1 MRLRPIHLHFLCAAA
16 LLMAQSSQANEKAAP
31 DAGAQPACTATIPV
45 ALPQL
50 YGLWRAQFDG
60 LDQGALVL
68 LEAHPEYPGF
78 TGGVSR
84 DGVKSLLAGDVD
96 RGVVGLEESDDGTRI
111 SASWQGELV
120 EQSCGKEIRGTWTNE
135 ITDRKYPFV
144 LRKLPG

>member
-1 MRLRPIHLHFLCAAA
+1 MKLRLFCALA
-16 LLMAQSSQANEKAAP
+16 LVLVQSSQAIEKAAP
-31 DAGAQPACTATIPV
+31 VAGAHPACTATMPI

-50 YGLWRAQFDG
+50 YGLWRAQFEG

-84 DGVKSLLAGDVD
+84 SGVKSLLAGDLD
-96 RGVVGLEESDDGTRI
+96 QGVVGLEESDDGTRI